1 MKLRI
6 KCKKCGVELTSS
18 TKSMVCGC
26 ENMTSLHDDIVS
38 AKNLSEV
45 QIIEQSEEQTDEL
58 GGTRLAQREMN
69 DWQLARSQ
77 RKIRHQNFEER

>member
-1 MKLRI
+1 M
-6 KCKKCGVELTSS
+6 KCGVELTSS
-18 TKSMVCGC
+18 TRSMVCGC

-45 QIIEQSEEQTDEL
+45 QIIEQLEEQIDEQ